1 MIMGLLLNLLLLQ
14 LDYFGEV
21 EGVTERGKTE
31 VGGRGGGREWL
42 GHSLTTLQTCLY
54 FS

>member
-1 MIMGLLLNLLLLQ
+1 MIMEPLLNLLLLQ

-21 EGVTERGKTE
+21 EGVAERRKKE

-42 GHSLTTLQTCLY
+42 VHSLTTVQTCLY